1 MWIFGPLAGQ
11 KSTFSIPP
19 PNFWVKLYPHHLPRS
34 RQVFG
39 GIAMRTSKLVPGEWG
54 SLKLATA
61 VGRPP
66 TSQQIEEKA
75 QAEDLV
81 KSEFTIDA
89 N

>member
-1 MWIFGPLAGQ
+1 
-11 KSTFSIPP
+11 
-19 PNFWVKLYPHHLPRS
+19 
-34 RQVFG
+34 
-39 GIAMRTSKLVPGEWG
+39 MRISKLVPGEWG

-66 TSQQIEEKA
+66 VSQQIEEKA

>member
-1 MWIFGPLAGQ
+1 
-11 KSTFSIPP
+11 
-19 PNFWVKLYPHHLPRS
+19 
-34 RQVFG
+34 
-39 GIAMRTSKLVPGEWG
+39 MRISKLVPGEWG

-61 VGRPP
+61 VGRLP